1 MSKQTINNSK
11 RIAKNTILLYFRMIV
26 TTIVSLYTARLI
38 LRFLGVEDYGIS
50 NVVGGLIG
58 FMSILTSTMTS
69 ATQRFL
75 SYDLGTGNIQQYKC
89 TYSMLIY
96 IYAIFCIFC
105 VLLMEMIG
113 PYCIQKHLVIPPDR
127 LIAAQWLF
135 QFTIVNF
142 IFATISIPMTSS
154 IVAYE
159 KMGVYAYFTFI
170 DVFFKLVAV
179 LALYL
184 TPIDK
189 LITYG
194 LTTSCFQIVT
204 NFIIFYYCWK
214 HLEGCKV
221 VRFWDKNLFK
231 RMVGYAGWNLFGS
244 TTNVMNR
251 QGQTLLLNLFFGPV
265 VNAAKAIADKI
276 DSIVFSFGSNF
287 YMAVSPQ
294 IIKSYAAGEIDYM
307 RKLVLSTSK
316 YSFYLLFLISL
327 PLILNMKELLGL
339 WLGGDMVSQE
349 MIYFA
354 QLELIFSLVNVLENP
369 ITMAIRATGTIRK
382 YQICVGIQTL
392 MFIPICYFAFFL
404 GFPAYSSMI
413 ILSTIYAI
421 VQFVR
426 VYLVKDVIKIKIGD
440 YIIKV
445 LSPILRV
452 VLIVVILCYFCM
464 FKDSIIGGLMTLIA
478 NSMIA
483 IILTLLVVL
492 LCGLNDSERV
502 YIYNI
507 LKRKMLK
514 REIK

>member
-1 MSKQTINNSK
+1 
-11 RIAKNTILLYFRMIV
+11 
-26 TTIVSLYTARLI
+26 
-38 LRFLGVEDYGIS
+38 
-50 NVVGGLIG
+50 
-58 FMSILTSTMTS
+58 
-69 ATQRFL
+69 
-75 SYDLGTGNIQQYKC
+75 
-89 TYSMLIY
+89 
-96 IYAIFCIFC
+96 
-105 VLLMEMIG
+105 
-113 PYCIQKHLVIPPDR
+113 
-127 LIAAQWLF
+127 
-135 QFTIVNF
+135 
-142 IFATISIPMTSS
+142 
-154 IVAYE
+154 
-159 KMGVYAYFTFI
+159 
-170 DVFFKLVAV
+170 
-179 LALYL
+179 
-184 TPIDK
+184 
-189 LITYG
+189 
-194 LTTSCFQIVT
+194 
-204 NFIIFYYCWK
+204 
-214 HLEGCKV
+214 
-221 VRFWDKNLFK
+221 
-231 RMVGYAGWNLFGS
+231 
-244 TTNVMNR
+244 
-251 QGQTLLLNLFFGPV
+251 
-265 VNAAKAIADKI
+265 
-276 DSIVFSFGSNF
+276 
-287 YMAVSPQ
+287 
-294 IIKSYAAGEIDYM
+294 
-307 RKLVLSTSK
+307 
-316 YSFYLLFLISL
+316 
-327 PLILNMKELLGL
+327 MKELLGL

-464 FKDSIIGGLMTLIA
+464 FKNSIIGGLMTLIA

-483 IILTLLVVL
+483 IILTLLVIL

-507 LKRKMLK
+507 LRRKMLK